1 MYSKSWIT
9 EIRLFTMYDRIHI
22 FVKHI
27 TKKKEND
34 ELRSLC
40 HMKSD
45 LQKNVREKTEF
56 DSYHI

>member
-1 MYSKSWIT
+1 
-9 EIRLFTMYDRIHI
+9 MYDRIHI

-56 DSYHI
+56 DSYHIYEKIP